1 MGVDLHGERC
11 REQDDQAEAALD
23 RAADRHGVERR
34 DGEIRHPEHE
44 YDWNGVGCSGDL
56 DAVVDRQHENRDCRP
71 VEAFFAAAK

>member
-34 DGEIRHPEHE
+34 DREIRHPEHE
-44 YDWNGVGCSGDL
+44 GHRERERAEGDL
-56 DAVVDRQHENRDCRP
+56 NAVVDRQHKGRNGRP